1 MPNDTIWATTIT
13 GVVGPGGM
21 LSTGLTAWAV
31 SASSP
36 NIAQPALNIAG
47 DDAHVLA
54 GLEQQR
60 HERGSDPLRLRP

>member
-36 NIAQPALNIAG
+36 NIAQPAQ
-47 DDAHVLA
+47 H
-54 GLEQQR
+54 
-60 HERGSDPLRLRP
+60 RGR